1 MIEAQVALSYPG
13 ARHPALALD
22 LRLPGRG
29 VSALFGPSG
38 AGKTSLLRC
47 FAGLQG
53 CTGRLHVNGH
63 AWLNQSV
70 NVPTHKR
77 ELAYVFQEHGLLAH
91 LTVQGNLDYATKRA
105 RKPLSGVRAEAVLDG
120 LRIRELLSRMPAT
133 LSGGERQRAALARA
147 LLVQPQLLLL
157 DEPLA
162 ALDDAHKREVL
173 DMLEALK
180 PQLDTPMLY
189 VSHSLDDVTRLAD
202 HLVLLERGTVIADGP
217 ISDVLGRPDLA
228 HRLGEQ
234 AGVVIQGHIASRQ
247 TRWQLMQVAWEGGQ
261 LWVHDSDEPLG
272 SEVRV
277 RILARDV
284 SLSLSAHEDTSILN
298 VLPVQVQDIDVN
310 THAATAVVRLG
321 SGANSLLAR
330 TTLRSLEH
338 LQIRTG
344 MTLWAQVKAVALVR

>member
-1 MIEAQVALSYPG
+1 MIEAQIELLYPG
-13 ARHPALALD
+13 ASQPAVAVKLQ
-22 LRLPGRG
+22 LPGRG

-47 FAGLQG
+47 FAGLQACAG
-53 CTGRLHVNGH
+53 SLQVNGQT
-63 AWLNQSV
+63 WLSESI
-70 NVPTHKR
+70 NVPTHRR
-77 ELAYVFQEHGLLAH
+77 ELAYVFQEHSLLSH
-91 LTVQGNLDYATKRA
+91 LTVQGNFEYAIKRA
-105 RKPLSGVRAEAVLDG
+105 RKPLSGGRAEVVLDG
-120 LRIRELLSRMPAT
+120 LRIRDLRARMPGT
-133 LSGGERQRAALARA
+133 LSGGERQRVALARA

-162 ALDDAHKREVL
+162 ALDDAHKRDVL

-180 PQLDTPMLY
+180 PQVETPMLY

-202 HLVLLERGTVIADGP
+202 HLVLLEQGRVIAEGP
-217 ISDVLGRPDLA
+217 ISDVLSRADLA

-247 TRWQLMQVAWEGGQ
+247 PQWQLMQVVWDGGQ
-261 LWVHDSDEPLG
+261 LWVHDSGEPVG
-272 SEVRV
+272 AEVRV

-298 VLPVQVQDIDVN
+298 RLQVQVVDININ
-310 THAATAVVRLG
+310 TAAATAVLRLCCG
-321 SGANSLLAR
+321 SNTLLAR

-338 LQIRTG
+338 LNIRNQ
-344 MTLWAQVKAVALVR
+344 MSLWAQVKAVALVR